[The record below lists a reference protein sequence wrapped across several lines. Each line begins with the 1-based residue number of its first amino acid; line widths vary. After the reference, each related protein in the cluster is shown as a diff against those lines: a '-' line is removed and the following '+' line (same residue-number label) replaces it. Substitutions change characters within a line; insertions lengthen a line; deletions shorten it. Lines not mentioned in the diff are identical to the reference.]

1 VLSSERDR
9 TSVALLELM
18 VPAVEVDVEN
28 DNRTCCQTGQQESA
42 TKKAHKRM
50 KKEGNQRISNSNY

>member
-9 TSVALLELM
+9 TSVALLELV

-28 DNRTCCQTGQQESA
+28 DNRTCSQTGQQESA
-42 TKKAHKRM
+42 TKNTQTHEKR
-50 KKEGNQRISNSNY
+50 EE